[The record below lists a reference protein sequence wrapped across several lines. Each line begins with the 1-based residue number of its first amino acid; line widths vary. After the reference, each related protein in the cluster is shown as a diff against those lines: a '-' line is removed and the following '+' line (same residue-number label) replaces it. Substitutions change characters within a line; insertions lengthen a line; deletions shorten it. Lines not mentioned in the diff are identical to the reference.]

1 MKRAF
6 TLIELLVV
14 IAIIAILAAI
24 LFPVFA
30 QAKASAKATASLS
43 NTKQEALGVI
53 LYSGD
58 YDDVLPKATSWNT
71 GSDPLWFGTPGTA
84 FSTWGYLV
92 NPYVKNGDLLQDPLG
107 PSTPTSWNSR
117 VLTMTSY
124 PGYAYNYVWL
134 TPYSGAFPNARQN
147 PISGTSAAQPAETV
161 MLVNRG
167 SKGDGDGYFWAFDF
181 TPWVTDSP
189 LLNTTV
195 ETPDCYTIP
204 QWCADNW
211 GVGGFASGVL
221 STNIEGGA
229 RTGGVARRAQDGATV
244 SWLDGHATK
253 SKIGRL
259 AAGTNW
265 TPTIDHS
272 VTTIIDAT
280 KYVWDTN

>member
-30 QAKASAKATASLS
+30 QAKAAAKATASLS
-43 NTKQEALGVI
+43 NVKQESLGVI
-53 LYSGD
+53 MYTAD

-71 GSDPLWFGTPGTA
+71 GSDPLTFGTGLA
-84 FSTWGYLV
+84 FSTWAYLC
-92 NPYVKNGDLLQDPLG
+92 NPYVKNGDILGDPLA
-107 PSTPTSWNSR
+107 PSTPTFWNSR
-117 VLTMTSY
+117 VLTLTSY

-134 TPYSGAFPNARQN
+134 SPYVGTPAKQAPVSA
-147 PISGTSAAQPAETV
+147 TAAQQVAETV

-167 SKGDGDGYFWAFDF
+167 SYADGDGYFWGFDF
-181 TPWVTDSP
+181 TPWTTDSP

-211 GVGGFASGVL
+211 GVNGFASGVL
-221 STNIEGGA
+221 AANIVAGS

-244 SWLDGHATK
+244 AWLDGHASK

-259 AAGTNW
+259 ASGTNW

-272 VTTIIDAT
+272 MTTITDAS
-280 KYVWDTN
+280 KYLWDTN

>member
-30 QAKASAKATASLS
+30 QAKAAAKAAASLS
-43 NTKQEALGVI
+43 NVKQESLAI
-53 LYSGD
+53 IMYASD
-58 YDDVLPKATSWNT
+58 YDDTLPKATSWNT
-71 GSDPLWFGTPGTA
+71 GSDPLWFGRAGTA

-107 PSTPTSWNSR
+107 PATSTSWNSR
-117 VLTMTSY
+117 VLTLTSW

-134 TPYSGAFPNARQN
+134 APVVGSPMHQM
-147 PISGTSAAQPAETV
+147 PVSGTLAANPAETV

-167 SKGDGDGYFWAFDF
+167 SKGDGDGYFWSFQGCFD
-181 TPWVTDSP
+181 PYQDCP

-211 GVGGFASGVL
+211 GVNGFASGVL
-221 STNIEGGA
+221 SSNIPAGA
-229 RTGGVARRAQDGATV
+229 RTGGVARRAQEGSMVA
-244 SWLDGHATK
+244 WLDGHATK
-253 SKIGRL
+253 TQISRL
-259 AAGTNW
+259 AYGTNW
-265 TPTIDHS
+265 TNNIDHTQTHITD
-272 VTTIIDAT
+272 VT
-280 KYVWDTN
+280 KYLWDTN